1 MPEKHAERR
10 RSVFW
15 ELYTLDKWKV
25 CTCSLKCRTFP
36 LCLLVCSQSLWA
48 PEGPLFSACM
58 KWTANF
64 QKKLRRRPTKTA
76 KYCTVVSFFIHVS
89 RKSPTG
95 SLLISKLLVYHWKH
109 DFAKQVTSSVAS
121 KLCTV
126 SPMKYSEILE
136 LDRKVREHPG
146 FSAEYLDKLDTGGS
160 PETFQALA
168 VTLYREISVFHYS

>member
-1 MPEKHAERR
+1 MRCKFVQPFNAFIDWDPSSWNMPEKHAERR

-58 KWTANF
+58 KWTAKF

-76 KYCTVVSFFIHVS
+76 KYCTVVSFFHSCIAQVS
-89 RKSPTG
+89 
-95 SLLISKLLVYHWKH
+95 HWQ
-109 DFAKQVTSSVAS
+109 FAHFQTSSLSLETRFCEAS
-121 KLCTV
+121 HFLCR
-126 SPMKYSEILE
+126 I
-136 LDRKVREHPG
+136 KV
-146 FSAEYLDKLDTGGS
+146 
-160 PETFQALA
+160 
-168 VTLYREISVFHYS
+168 LYRQPNEIFGDIGARSKST